1 MDEAQALLRLQE
13 IDLETIRITNDAKKL
28 PQHAKIAAA
37 QAALK
42 KVQGE
47 LVKIV
52 GQRKDLQMDIEGFD
66 RLRGDAERL
75 EQQASQDLQTSA
87 DARAVA
93 DLESRL
99 NAVTKRIEKIDY
111 QQNQALE
118 QLITVER
125 AEKNANAL
133 QARLQNELAQLLGSL
148 KQELLDS
155 QNCLTAL
162 KREREEVA
170 ALVSPEM
177 QARYN
182 RANER
187 FKGRAVETLTGNKPS
202 SCRVALQPAQY
213 ADLKRRKLPVD
224 ECPYCHRILIT
235 DWH

>member
-13 IDLETIRITNDAKKL
+13 IDLETIRITNEAKQL
-28 PQHAKIAAA
+28 PQHAKVAAA

-52 GQRKDLQMDIEGFD
+52 GQRKDLQMDIDGYD

-75 EQQASQDLQTSA
+75 EAEANQEFQTST
-87 DARAVA
+87 DPRAVA

-99 NAVTKRIEKIDY
+99 NTITKRIEKIDY

-118 QLITVER
+118 QLITVEK

-133 QARLQNELAQLLGSL
+133 QAKLQNELGQLLGSL
-148 KQELLDS
+148 KQDLLDS
-155 QNCLTAL
+155 QERLNAL

-170 ALVSPEM
+170 AQVAPEL
-177 QARYN
+177 QQRYN
-182 RANER
+182 AASQR
-187 FKGRAVETLTGNKPS
+187 FNGRAVETLTGNKPS

>member
-13 IDLETIRITNDAKKL
+13 IDLETIRITQEAKKL

-37 QAALK
+37 QTALK
-42 KVQGE
+42 KVQSE

-52 GQRKDLQMDIEGFD
+52 GQRKDLQMDIDGYD
-66 RLRGDAERL
+66 RLRGDAEKL
-75 EQQASQDLQTSA
+75 EAEAQQEFNASTNP
-87 DARAVA
+87 RAVA

-99 NAVTKRIEKIDY
+99 NIITKRIEKIDY
-111 QQNQALE
+111 QQNEALE
-118 QLITVER
+118 QLITVEK

-133 QARLQNELAQLLGSL
+133 QARLQDELGQLLGSL

-155 QNCLTAL
+155 QNRLKAL
-162 KREREEVA
+162 EREREEVA
-170 ALVSPEM
+170 AQVSPEL
-177 QARYN
+177 QQRYN
-182 RANER
+182 RAKER
-187 FKGRAVETLTGNKPS
+187 FRGRAVETLTGNRPS